1 MDKRR
6 NKGDICKVLSK
17 SSDGVFAE
25 TKGTHP
31 TNIGEN
37 TSYLFN
43 EEYVVLENYKP
54 KVKESE

>member
-1 MDKRR
+1 M
-6 NKGDICKVLSK
+6 LSK
-17 SSDGVFAE
+17 SSDGVFVE

-37 TSYLFN
+37 TSYLFD

-54 KVKESE
+54 KTKESE